1 MGWKIFLVIFFV
13 ILIFITAFL
22 LWVVVKIGGL
32 TTNMEEQ
39 LDLEKKLRNGKK

>member
-22 LWVVVKIGGL
+22 SWVVVKIGGL